1 MTAIVVVARRFFLLA
16 LLGALAA
23 AWAQPTFAADV
34 ITLEIQ
40 KGTGDSR
47 IYVVRDPRAA
57 LNRGGTVDGLPVL
70 RKGQSSVIAWR
81 AMRHLV
87 FVPGDIPTALI
98 THRDGSRT
106 EIDVEPCRIVSADT
120 DIDIHDV
127 ADINVR

>member
-1 MTAIVVVARRFFLLA
+1 MRRVVTAIVVVARRFFLVA
-16 LLGALAA
+16 LLAVPSVAA
-23 AWAQPTFAADV
+23 AETIEV
-34 ITLEIQ
+34 Q
-40 KGTGDSR
+40 KGTGDST
-47 IYVVRDPRAA
+47 IYIVRDPHAV

-70 RKGQSSVIAWR
+70 RKGQSSVIAWS
-81 AMRHLV
+81 AMRHVV

-127 ADINVR
+127 ADIAVR